1 MAKKIDFRAAFP
13 ATPVDSFITDLT
25 GCLWDLVDQVTH
37 EITRGENA
45 QVEAENSGHHW
56 CQIVSMFFSV
66 RCSCGHIDF
75 SSNMSKSW

>member
-25 GCLWDLVDQVTH
+25 GCLWDLVDHVTH

-45 QVEAENSGHHW
+45 QVEA
-56 CQIVSMFFSV
+56 
-66 RCSCGHIDF
+66 
-75 SSNMSKSW
+75 KK